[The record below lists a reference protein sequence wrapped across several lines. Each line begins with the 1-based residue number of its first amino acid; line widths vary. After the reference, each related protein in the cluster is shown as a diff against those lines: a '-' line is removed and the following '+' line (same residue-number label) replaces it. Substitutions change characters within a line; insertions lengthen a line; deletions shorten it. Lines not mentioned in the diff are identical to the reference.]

1 MREKNDFHPILELS
15 MTIYCGRPELLI
27 KISQPDQK
35 FSAGSKI
42 ETKSAKKRQLITLFF
57 AFTILNQQI
66 DKKMDFEQD

>member
-1 MREKNDFHPILELS
+1 M
-15 MTIYCGRPELLI
+15 YCGRPELLI

-42 ETKSAKKRQLITLFF
+42 ETKSAKKTATYYTFF